1 LRRGTS
7 QGVESVPVKDFPIH
21 AAGRHTTLLRVFI
34 YVFTLVAW
42 LEYIYV
48 YVYHYSIVLLCVD
61 HCALPEKDLM
71 RGPTVGGRYQSL
83 L

>member
-1 LRRGTS
+1 M
-7 QGVESVPVKDFPIH
+7 
-21 AAGRHTTLLRVFI
+21 LLRVFI

-71 RGPTVGGRYQSL
+71 HGPTVGGRYQSL